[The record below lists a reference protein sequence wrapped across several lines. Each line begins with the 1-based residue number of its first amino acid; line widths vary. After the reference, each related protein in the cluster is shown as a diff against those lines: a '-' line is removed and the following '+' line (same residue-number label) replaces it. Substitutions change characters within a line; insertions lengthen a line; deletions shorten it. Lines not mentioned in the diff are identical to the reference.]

1 MQALF
6 RRIERVAPVD
16 VPVLIQGET
25 GTGKDLVASTIHR
38 LSARKE
44 RGFEVVNCATL
55 TREMLLSDLFGHE
68 RGAFT
73 GAIARKEGL
82 LALAHGG
89 TVFLDEVGE
98 LPIETQAMLLR
109 FLENGELRPVGSTRT
124 VRVDVRVVA
133 ATNRDLEEA
142 MRHRE
147 FREDLYHRLSDIVLE
162 VPPLRARREDI
173 PLLVEHF
180 RILFNETHALAIEGL
195 APGALATMMAHE
207 WPGNVRALAKVLKE
221 AMILREV
228 GWVQQDDL
236 RIASGPRLGK
246 PTAEAAEGPA
256 HPAPV
261 AGAPLS
267 ADKRRETALRM
278 AQEQGA
284 VNRRQL
290 AARCGVSGET
300 ARVELS
306 LLARLGLLRPVG
318 KGLATRYVPA

>member
-109 FLENGELRPVGSTRT
+109 FLEHGELRPVGSTRT
-124 VRVDVRVVA
+124 VRVDVRVIA

-173 PLLVEHF
+173 PLLIEHF
-180 RILFNETHALAIEGL
+180 RILFNGKYALAIEGL
-195 APGALATMMAHE
+195 APGALAAMMAHE

-221 AMILREV
+221 DMILREE
-228 GWVQQDDL
+228 GWVQQGDL
-236 RIASGPRLGK
+236 RIASGARLGQS
-246 PTAEAAEGPA
+246 AAAGGGPA
-256 HPAPV
+256 QPAV
-261 AGAPLS
+261 LAGPPPPAS
-267 ADKRRETALRM
+267 KRQETALRI

-290 AARCGVSGET
+290 AAQCGVSGET
-300 ARVELS
+300 ARLELS
-306 LLARLGLLRPVG
+306 LLTRMGFLRQVR
-318 KGLATRYVPA
+318 KGPAARYVLA